1 MKNVKWRPQV
11 QPRPAYLE
19 RRYHHQALHRDP
31 EATTEL
37 VEMSIVNVANE
48 TVVMTGR
55 LRDTSQYLHHVS
67 SFILLIVCFFFTLDG
82 GIESAQEVQ
91 EDGGIDYFIQPI
103 LWKIVYTPYVSCERH
118 CSSICGS
125 LAFFRIKGLFQDLAT
140 VPALACSSRDR
151 VLCPHMFCSDLL
163 ML

>member
-1 MKNVKWRPQV
+1 VKNVKWRPQV

-55 LRDTSQYLHHVS
+55 LRDTSQYLHHVVLVHTANS
-67 SFILLIVCFFFTLDG
+67 VFFL
-82 GIESAQEVQ
+82 
-91 EDGGIDYFIQPI
+91 
-103 LWKIVYTPYVSCERH
+103 
-118 CSSICGS
+118 S
-125 LAFFRIKGLFQDLAT
+125 L
-140 VPALACSSRDR
+140 
-151 VLCPHMFCSDLL
+151 
-163 ML
+163 